1 VRFRTFKARFQF
13 QPERSRTEAGGA
25 AHSASIDNA
34 APIPATSRPKELT
47 MNRPFRPVS
56 KLSSAIAA
64 LAAVLSTAVILSG
77 ILGLAD
83 HYGSQVQV
91 ATIAAAAL
99 RA

>member
-1 VRFRTFKARFQF
+1 
-13 QPERSRTEAGGA
+13 
-25 AHSASIDNA
+25 
-34 APIPATSRPKELT
+34 
-47 MNRPFRPVS
+47 MNRPFRTAS
-56 KLSSAIAA
+56 KLSSAVAA

-91 ATIAAAAL
+91 ATIAASAI